1 MTPSDYWLLEHA
13 RSLSLVLVAV
23 GALLGALLGPRIGRW
38 RRSAARR
45 GVLRRLGEPLSH
57 AADAR
62 PRDGA
67 VQGTLEGESADG
79 VLALQRDP
87 TNSHEPPT
95 RWRAPGLT
103 LVSPLG
109 RVALDGEVEVR
120 AGHALLADV
129 RVGEGAARALR
140 RGDVVRVRGV
150 VEGVAGGASHGESY
164 RDASAAWRMVPGG
177 DGALLAARVEVDA
190 SPVGVASRAGASA
203 LGAALALLSLTALGL
218 VGVAQLDA
226 RRGAEVSMGER
237 LVCEGQGARWGVLAS
252 LSPLS
257 RRRAVD
263 GLLRTL
269 ACREQRG
276 FAEVDAQERLIGLL
290 RNDPTGACLQRADVL
305 LRGRRFERAAER
317 YESCGT
323 EQATENAG
331 ILWAFLARY
340 DRASALARARLN
352 TVSDPAALLRL
363 HLRWHLLAG
372 DEDAARAALRR
383 AEELLDR
390 RRAPVRPGRET
401 WYRGARES
409 AEALRCAGE
418 FLAVQGTADAM
429 LAGAPGCAARLR
441 GRSPGQVRCAA
452 DARMASLDDG
462 AGAWRSDE
470 ALREVGRERMRET
483 VEGAD
488 TRRALQFLRREP
500 PHLAVDLLVAL
511 LRRGQRNEG
520 DRARLR
526 AFVETEFPHELLRG
540 YDAGTLRWIAGAIDH
555 PALLA
560 ESREVA
566 ARQCAAQRRSATHPA
581 LRALSEL

>member
-1 MTPSDYWLLEHA
+1 MTPFDFWLLEHA
-13 RSLSLVLVAV
+13 RSLSLLLVVV
-23 GALLGALLGPRIGRW
+23 GALLGALFGPRVGRW
-38 RRSAARR
+38 RRSSTRR
-45 GVLRRLGEPLSH
+45 GVLRRLGEPLQH
-57 AADAR
+57 LTDAR
-62 PRDGA
+62 ARDGA
-67 VQGTLEGESADG
+67 VQGTLEGSAVDG
-79 VLALQRDP
+79 VLALQRDA
-87 TNSHEPPT
+87 TNAHEPPS

-109 RVALDGEVEVR
+109 RVALDGDVEIR
-120 AGHALLADV
+120 AGHAVKDDA

-140 RGDVVRVRGV
+140 HGDVVRVRGV
-150 VEGVAGGASHGESY
+150 VEGIAGGASHGDSY

-177 DGALLAARVEVDA
+177 DGALLAACVSVDVA
-190 SPVGVASRAGASA
+190 PVGVASRAVASA
-203 LGAALALLSLTALGL
+203 LAAALTLLSLTALGL
-218 VGVAQLDA
+218 LGVARLDA
-226 RRGAEVSMGER
+226 QRGAEVSVGDR
-237 LVCEGQGARWGVLAS
+237 LVCEGAGARWGVLAS

-257 RRRAVD
+257 QRRAVD

-276 FAEVDAQERLIGLL
+276 FAEVDAQERLLGLL
-290 RNDPTGACLQRADVL
+290 RSDPTGACLQRADVL
-305 LRGRRFERAAER
+305 LRGRRFVRAAER

-331 ILWAFLARY
+331 IIWAFLARY

-372 DEDAARAALRR
+372 DEDAARAALAR
-383 AEELLDR
+383 AEALIDR

-401 WYRGARES
+401 WYRGAYQS
-409 AEALRCAGE
+409 AEALRCARE
-418 FLAVQGTADAM
+418 FLAVRGSPDAM
-429 LAGAPGCAARLR
+429 RAGAPDCAARLGELPPSR
-441 GRSPGQVRCAA
+441 MRCAA
-452 DARMASLDDG
+452 DARMASLDEG
-462 AGAWRSDE
+462 AGAWHSAE

-500 PHLAVDLLVAL
+500 PYLAVDLLVAVV
-511 LRRGQRNEG
+511 RRGQRNEA

-555 PALLA
+555 PTLLA

-566 ARQCAAQRRSATHPA
+566 ARQCAAQRRAATHPA
-581 LRALSEL
+581 LRALGEL

>member
-1 MTPSDYWLLEHA
+1 MTPLELWLLEHA
-13 RSLSLVLVAV
+13 RSLSLVVVAV
-23 GALLGALLGPRIGRW
+23 GLLLGALLGPRVARGRREARL
-38 RRSAARR
+38 RR
-45 GVLRRLGEPLSH
+45 VLRKLGEPLGH
-57 AADAR
+57 AVDAR

-67 VQGTLEGESADG
+67 VQGALEGQSDDG

-87 TNSHEPPT
+87 TSAGEPPT

-103 LVSPLG
+103 VVAPLG
-109 RVALDGEVEVR
+109 RVALDGDVEVL
-120 AGHALLADV
+120 AGHAVTGDA

-150 VEGVAGGASHGESY
+150 VEGVAGGASHGDGY
-164 RDASAAWRMVPGG
+164 RDASAARKMVPGG
-177 DGALLAARVEVDA
+177 DGVLLSARVGADARATRMVSRVASAGVGAASALLA
-190 SPVGVASRAGASA
+190 
-203 LGAALALLSLTALGL
+203 LTALGL
-218 VGVAQLDA
+218 VGLSRLDA
-226 RRGAEVSMGER
+226 RRGAEVRVGER
-237 LVCEGQGARWGVLAS
+237 MVCEGRGARWGVLAS

-257 RRRAVD
+257 QRRAVD

-276 FAEVDAQERLIGLL
+276 FVEVDAQERLLGLL
-290 RNDPTGACLQRADVL
+290 GNDPTGTCLQRADVL
-305 LRGRRFERAAER
+305 LRGRRFVRAAER
-317 YESCGT
+317 YETCGT

-331 ILWAFLARY
+331 IIWAFLARY

-390 RRAPVRPGRET
+390 RREPVRPGRET

-409 AEALRCAGE
+409 AVALRCARE
-418 FLAVQGTADAM
+418 FLAVRGGAEAM
-429 LAGAPGCAARLR
+429 LAGAPGCASMLR
-441 GRSPGQVRCAA
+441 APSSRRAQCDA
-452 DARMASLDDG
+452 DVRMASLDDG
-462 AGAWRSDE
+462 AGSGYSRES
-470 ALREVGRERMRET
+470 LREVGRERLRATLES
-483 VEGAD
+483 AD
-488 TRRALQFLRREP
+488 TRPALQLLRGEP

-511 LRRGQRNEG
+511 VRRGQRTES

-526 AFVETEFPHELLRG
+526 AWVETEFPHELLRG
-540 YDAGTLRWIAGAIDH
+540 YDAGTVRWIAGAIDH
-555 PALLA
+555 PALLE

-566 ARQCAAQRRSATHPA
+566 ARQCAAQRRAASHPA
-581 LRALSEL
+581 LRALTEL

>member
-1 MTPSDYWLLEHA
+1 MTPSDFWLLEHA
-13 RSLSLVLVAV
+13 RSLSLALVVV
-23 GALLGALLGPRIGRW
+23 GTLMGALLGPGVGRW
-38 RRSAARR
+38 RRGAALRR
-45 GVLRRLGEPLSH
+45 VLRRLGEPLAH

-67 VQGTLEGESADG
+67 VQGTLEGQSVDE
-79 VLALQRDP
+79 VLALQRDA
-87 TNSHEPPT
+87 TTEQEPPT

-103 LVSPLG
+103 VLSPLG
-109 RVALDGEVEVR
+109 RVALEGEVEFR
-120 AGHALLADV
+120 AGHGVKGDE

-150 VEGVAGGASHGESY
+150 LEGVPGGAAHGDGY
-164 RDASAAWRMVPGG
+164 RDAAAAWKMVPGG
-177 DGALLAARVEVDA
+177 EGALLAARVGVDA
-190 SPVGVASRAGASA
+190 VPARAVSRALSA
-203 LGAALALLSLTALGL
+203 GLGALLTVLSLTAPGL
-218 VGVAQLDA
+218 VGLWRQDA
-226 RRGAEVSMGER
+226 LRGAEVSVGDR
-237 LVCEGQGARWGVLAS
+237 LVCEGRGARWGVLAS

-269 ACREQRG
+269 ACRELRG
-276 FAEVDAQERLIGLL
+276 FAEVDAQERLLGLL
-290 RNDPTGACLQRADVL
+290 PNDATGTCLQRADVL
-305 LRGRRFERAAER
+305 LRGHRFARAAER

-331 ILWAFLARY
+331 IIWAFLARY

-352 TVSDPAALLRL
+352 TVTDPAALLRL
-363 HLRWHLLAG
+363 HLRWHVLAG
-372 DEDAARAALRR
+372 DEDAARAALQR
-383 AEELLDR
+383 AETLLDR
-390 RRAPVRPGRET
+390 RREPVRPGREV
-401 WYRGARES
+401 WYRGGRGS
-409 AEALRCAGE
+409 AEAIRCVRE
-418 FLAVQGTADAM
+418 FLNVRGGEEAM

-441 GRSPGQVRCAA
+441 EGFSRRSRCEA

-470 ALREVGRERMRET
+470 ALREVGRERFRT
-483 VEGAD
+483 TLEGAD
-488 TRRALQFLRREP
+488 IRAALQLLRAEP

-511 LRRGQRNEG
+511 VRRGQRLDA

-540 YDAGTLRWIAGAIDH
+540 YDAGTVRWIAGAIDH

-566 ARQCAAQRRSATHPA
+566 ARQCEAQRQGATHPA
-581 LRALSEL
+581 LRALNEL